1 MIIDWSLKEIQSH
14 VDRMVWACTD
24 PRQDGFTTWRCKQD
38 LHRVKY
44 MIEDALARCPEYSV
58 EEEWLEQ
65 QQLEREKQQ
74 VWKTLNETNPK

>member
-44 MIEDALARCPEYSV
+44 MIEDALARCPKYSV
-58 EEEWLEQ
+58 EEEWLQEQ
-65 QQLEREKQQ
+65 RTEREKQQ